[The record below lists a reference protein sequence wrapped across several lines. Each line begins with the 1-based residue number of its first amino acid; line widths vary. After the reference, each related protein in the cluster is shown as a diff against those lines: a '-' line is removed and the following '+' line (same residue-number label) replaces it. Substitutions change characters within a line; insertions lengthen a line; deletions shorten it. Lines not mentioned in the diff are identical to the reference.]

1 MELNLDSHIE
11 LSLCGASSD
20 DVQSCSVQS
29 DLMGCSRAGVSKAIP
44 PFLLGEQHYS
54 MEGGLHVGCAE
65 LE

>member
-29 DLMGCSRAGVSKAIP
+29 DLMGCSRAGVSKVIP
-44 PFLLGEQHYS
+44 PS
-54 MEGGLHVGCAE
+54 S
-65 LE
+65 